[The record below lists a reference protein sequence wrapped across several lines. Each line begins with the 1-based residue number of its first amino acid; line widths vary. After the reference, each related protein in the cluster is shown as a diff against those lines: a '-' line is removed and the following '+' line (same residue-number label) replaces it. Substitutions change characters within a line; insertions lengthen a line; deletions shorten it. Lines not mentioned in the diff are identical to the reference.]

1 MKKNIFLR
9 IPELTTAT
17 GIRDNSSKSAE
28 TSMDSLKS
36 LCTPPMPPVA
46 NTLILAALAAI
57 IVVETVVPPTKLL
70 SLEPRTYDKSRRDI
84 LIAFLCCLAIVSI
97 SCLSNPTLSFPFINP
112 IVAGITYFKIIL
124 INNKFFFK

>member
-1 MKKNIFLR
+1 
-9 IPELTTAT
+9 
-17 GIRDNSSKSAE
+17 
-28 TSMDSLKS
+28 MDSLKS

-70 SLEPRTYDKSRRDI
+70 SLELRTYDKSRRDI
-84 LIAFLCCLAIVSI
+84 LIAFLCCLAIFSI
-97 SCLSNPTLSFPFINP
+97 SCLSKPTLSFPFINP

-124 INNKFFFK
+124 INNNFLLNKISNYVLFSNNIFNFKCCL